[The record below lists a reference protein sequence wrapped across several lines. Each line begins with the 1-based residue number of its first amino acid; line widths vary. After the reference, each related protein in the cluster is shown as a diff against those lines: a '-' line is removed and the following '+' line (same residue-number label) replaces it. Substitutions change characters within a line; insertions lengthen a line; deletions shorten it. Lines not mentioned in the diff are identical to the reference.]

1 MCSAS
6 STLSP
11 NSIRKFSIWR
21 ASFKSTRPSAYTC
34 WHSILNFTTRSWCNS
49 SVVLLRSI
57 FVMLLVVTLWES
69 ICTPPEMA
77 LASPICRVADCFS
90 VVSCGSCA
98 PQYGQHGKAQP
109 SGNPVL
115 HLVQIFILC
124 YVLEFHF
131 LYNPSEVVSAVFKN
145 IFLLNALS
153 HFEKALRR
161 ILSIFEI
168 FRNFRYLQIYSFVNS
183 FVFIKLAFCLFV
195 HKA

>member
-1 MCSAS
+1 
-6 STLSP
+6 
-11 NSIRKFSIWR
+11 
-21 ASFKSTRPSAYTC
+21 
-34 WHSILNFTTRSWCNS
+34 
-49 SVVLLRSI
+49 
-57 FVMLLVVTLWES
+57 
-69 ICTPPEMA
+69 MA

-109 SGNPVL
+109 SGNSVL

-168 FRNFRYLQIYSFVNS
+168 FRNFRYLQIYSLVNS
-183 FVFIKLAFCLFV
+183 FVFMRFVPLLEILECVELQILQAFRFLQYVIYIIKDLLPTKCFDVNCA
-195 HKA
+195 